1 MSKVSNEGDGPAR
14 TEKSPATVLIL
25 SIADTT
31 WRMFIPVIGM
41 LLLGRLA
48 DDTWHT
54 KPIGMISGIA
64 LGTIITAI
72 LIKRQLEKE
81 V

>member
-1 MSKVSNEGDGPAR
+1 MSKVSNEGDDPAPKG
-14 TEKSPATVLIL
+14 KSPASVLIL

-31 WRMFIPVIGM
+31 WRMFIPTIGM

-48 DDTWHT
+48 DGMWHT
-54 KPIGMISGIA
+54 KPLGMIAGIII
-64 LGTIITAI
+64 GSTITAI

-81 V
+81 I

>member
-1 MSKVSNEGDGPAR
+1 MSKVSNEGDGPDRPA
-14 TEKSPATVLIL
+14 KSPASVLIL

-31 WRMFIPVIGM
+31 WRMFIPVIGL

-54 KPIGMISGIA
+54 KPLGMIVGVI